1 MRKSIIAILALC
13 AATSS
18 FAREKWT
25 EAQANSWYAAQPF
38 YAGANFIPSN
48 AINQI
53 EMWSSDTF
61 SPDVIDR
68 ELGWASAIG
77 FNTMRV
83 FLSDV
88 VWNHQG
94 EKIFKIVE

>member
-1 MRKSIIAILALC
+1 
-13 AATSS
+13 
-18 FAREKWT
+18 
-25 EAQANSWYAAQPF
+25 
-38 YAGANFIPSN
+38 
-48 AINQI
+48 
-53 EMWSSDTF
+53 MWSSDTF

-88 VWNHQG
+88 VWNHEG
-94 EKIFKIVE
+94 EKFFKNVDKYLEIADKHGIKTLFVIFDSCWTPERPTASSPNPNFANTIPAG